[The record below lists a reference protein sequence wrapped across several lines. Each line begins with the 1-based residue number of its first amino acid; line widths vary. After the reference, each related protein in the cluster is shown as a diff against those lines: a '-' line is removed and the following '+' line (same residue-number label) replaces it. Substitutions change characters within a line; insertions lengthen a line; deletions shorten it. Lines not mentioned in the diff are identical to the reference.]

1 MSLRIGF
8 DAWGLG
14 RSLLFSGVG
23 QYSFRLL
30 TELPR
35 MAPEIEIVAYAGA
48 REERPDWLPQEVHW
62 RPTHDPPLAVPDVA
76 RAMWSRLYGL
86 SRLADQDHVDVFH
99 APAVH
104 VRPSFPPIPAVRVPL
119 IVTIH
124 DLIPLLYYGTR
135 LPWRLRAFYGWNLER
150 ALRAAVVIT
159 VSETVAGD
167 IRRVAPALSGRLHVV
182 SNGIDFRPNPDPEPL
197 RRLGVTRPYLLYA
210 GSYEPRK
217 NLAGFL
223 ASLPLL
229 EGSYSGHVVALVDA
243 GSGHEPGMRAAIA
256 TAQKHS
262 RIRLLHSLRDADLRS
277 VYTHAEALLFPTL
290 AEGFGYPPLQAAA
303 CGVPVLASDIPAVR
317 EVMAGAALYFDPRAP
332 QDIARAVR
340 TLLHDRSLRD
350 VLVTAGLDRAATFS
364 SKRSASGHLA
374 VYRYGMSQLARRV
387 A

>member
-14 RSLLFSGVG
+14 RSQLFTGVG

-35 MAPEIEIVAYAGA
+35 MVSELEIVAYAGA

-62 RPTHDPPLAVPDVA
+62 RPTHDPPVAVPHVA
-76 RAMWSRLYGL
+76 GAMWSRLNGL
-86 SRLADQDHVDVFH
+86 SRLVDQDHLDLFH

-124 DLIPLLYYGTR
+124 DLIPLLYYGSR
-135 LPWRLRAFYGWNLER
+135 LPWRLRAFYRWNLDR
-150 ALRAAVVIT
+150 ALRAAAVIT
-159 VSETVAGD
+159 VSDTAAGD
-167 IRRVAPALSGRLHVV
+167 IRRVAPALGGRLHVV
-182 SNGIDFRPNPDPEPL
+182 PNGIEFRPNPDPKPL
-197 RRLGVTRPYLLYA
+197 RRLGVMRPYLLYA

-223 ASLPLL
+223 ESLPLV
-229 EGSYSGHVVALVDA
+229 EGSYSANVVALVEA
-243 GSGHEPGMRAAIA
+243 SSGHEPRMRAAIA

-262 RIRLLHSLRDADLRS
+262 RIRLLHSLCDADLRS
-277 VYTHAEALLFPTL
+277 VYTHAEALLFPSL

-317 EVMAGAALYFDPRAP
+317 EVMAGAALYFDPRSP

-340 TLLHDRSLRD
+340 TVLHDRNLRD
-350 VLVTAGLDRAATFS
+350 ALVTAGLDRAAVFS
-364 SKRSASGHLA
+364 SKRSVSGHLA
-374 VYRYGMSQLARRV
+374 VYRYGMSQLTHRV